1 MNAFLT
7 MCRIETLKLRR
18 TLALWMVVIAPAV
31 VVTLQLFIWIRNKD
45 AFDVDV
51 DLWLA
56 FQKNI
61 LAMWAI
67 FMQPL
72 FAALVVALVYHLDHA
87 SHGWLRLFILPVPRW
102 TVPAAKLAVVIAM
115 VTGATLVLFGL
126 TVAGTMLAERLNVR
140 ITLPAEIPWATLA
153 GRAGRVY
160 LASLLV
166 VVIQNLV
173 SLRFSSVP
181 VSLGVGITGTFI
193 ALFAASW
200 DKGPYYPWLMPL
212 HVLSEKADI
221 AARIL
226 WLGPTLAVLVAAATV
241 VHGSRRDPGTY
252 Q

>member
-1 MNAFLT
+1 MKTFLT
-7 MCRIETLKLRR
+7 MCRIETMKLRR
-18 TLALWMVVIAPAV
+18 TLALWMIVIAPAV
-31 VVTLQLFIWIRNKD
+31 VVSLQLFIWIRNRD
-45 AFDVDV
+45 TFDVDV

-56 FQKNI
+56 FQRNI

-72 FAALVVALVYHLDHA
+72 FAALIVALVYHLDHA
-87 SHGWLRLFILPVPRW
+87 SHGWLRLFVLPVPRW
-102 TVPAAKLAVVIAM
+102 TVPAAKLAVVVAM
-115 VTGATLVLFGL
+115 ATGAAILLFGMTL
-126 TVAGTMLAERLNVR
+126 AGTMLAERMNAR

-153 GRAGRVY
+153 DRAGRVY
-160 LASLLV
+160 LASLVV

-181 VSLGVGITGTFI
+181 VSLGVGITGTFV

-212 HVLSEKADI
+212 HVLSEKPEVAARVLWLSPLLAALI
-221 AARIL
+221 AA
-226 WLGPTLAVLVAAATV
+226 GTLIYA
-241 VHGSRRDPGTY
+241 SRRDPGAY

>member
-7 MCRIETLKLRR
+7 MCRIESLKLRR
-18 TLALWMVVIAPAV
+18 TLALWMIGIAPAV
-31 VVTLQLFIWIRNKD
+31 VVTLQLFIWVRNKD

-72 FAALVVALVYHLDHA
+72 FAALIVALVYHLDHA
-87 SHGWLRLFILPVPRW
+87 SHGWLRLFVLPVPRW
-102 TVPAAKLAVVIAM
+102 AVPAAKLAVVLAM
-115 VTGATLVLFGL
+115 VTGATVMLFGF
-126 TVAGTMLAERLNVR
+126 TVAGTMLAERMNAR
-140 ITLPAEIPWATLA
+140 ITLPAEIPWGVLLE
-153 GRAGRVY
+153 RAGRVY
-160 LASLLV
+160 LASLV
-166 VVIQNLV
+166 VVAIQNLV

-212 HVLSEKADI
+212 HVLSEKPEV
-221 AARIL
+221 AARVL
-226 WLGPTLAVLVAAATV
+226 WLSPILAALVAAGTLVYA
-241 VHGSRRDPGTY
+241 SRRDPGAY